1 MHYVITARL
10 RPETAADFHRR
21 LTDGSI
27 LGQKPDGK
35 EIVASMGRA
44 RLDEQGIARWSAKCF
59 CQPPLKH
66 ERETVYDHFFT
77 DIETKEVDD
86 YVEIEGQ
93 PLMEHLEGLG
103 G

>member
-1 MHYVITARL
+1 MHYVVTARL
-10 RPETAADFHRR
+10 RPEPAVDLHRQ
-21 LTDGSI
+21 LSDGSI

-44 RLDEQGIARWSAKCF
+44 RLDEQGITRWSSVCY
-59 CQPPLKH
+59 CPTPLKH

-77 DIETKEVDD
+77 DFETKEVDD
-86 YVEIEGQ
+86 YVEFEGQ
-93 PLMEHLEGLG
+93 PLMEHLEQFG